1 MTILMVDDQLNVI
14 NGLLSGIRF
23 RELGFDTVRTA
34 TSSRGALEI
43 FSQEPVDILLA
54 DIEMPGENGL
64 WLNRQIQE
72 RYPDTLR
79 ILLTSHADFEYAQ
92 ESVRLGCFDY
102 LVQPLPY
109 EDIEAAL
116 RKAVHRLELDF
127 QWRTL
132 YSYARLCKSNEPDI
146 IDHAVRNLFALPS
159 QDISESLR
167 FLNQVGYPIDFETD
181 LHLFIVDIFPFHFA
195 SRIDFSE
202 KSIRSRLYS
211 ALPKLCGHLSA
222 HTLCTQNRFKQFV
235 LLLFFDDNAI
245 MDHPQERY
253 QAFYEEMCSLF
264 DTDSIACY
272 VGALSHLENVR
283 NDLKK
288 LHLYI
293 DNNIHQN
300 PGVFFA
306 DAGSVPEELPA
317 SIHEC
322 LARWKALL
330 YGGQKGMLEHEINAY
345 LDRSTPLQQNNFRKI
360 CDLHQ
365 HLTQLLF
372 SFFYDNQIDFATLFD
387 NAYTYSDYINSFQS
401 AAEFKKAVRF
411 MLGAI
416 GKAQRKDLPKSDV
429 EKAKD
434 FIVAN
439 LSRSVSVRA
448 VAEHVNLSPE
458 YFTKLFKKE
467 TGQNIKDF
475 ITQCKISAAKEL
487 LEQSNISVSMVALEL
502 GYDNF
507 SHFSQIFKKYENLTP
522 SEYRKKF
529 PNHPSV

>member
-1 MTILMVDDQLNVI
+1 MTILIVDDQLTVI
-14 NGLLSGIRF
+14 NGLLSGIHF
-23 RELGFDTVRTA
+23 RELGFDNVRTA
-34 TSSRGALEI
+34 TSSRRALEV
-43 FSQEPVDILLA
+43 FTRESVDVLLA

-72 RYPDTLR
+72 HFPGTLR

-116 RKAVHRLELDF
+116 RKAAHRLELDR

-146 IDHAVRNLFALPS
+146 IDHAVRNLFALPA

-167 FLNQVGYPIDFETD
+167 FLNQLGYSIDFETD

-195 SRIDFSE
+195 SRKDLSE
-202 KSIRSRLYS
+202 KSIRNRLYN
-211 ALPKLCGHLSA
+211 ALPRLYAHLPGHV
-222 HTLCTQNRFKQFV
+222 LCTQNRFKQFV
-235 LLLFFDDNAI
+235 LLLFFDGNAP
-245 MDHPQERY
+245 MDHPKERY
-253 QAFYEEMCSLF
+253 HAFFDELCTLF
-264 DTDSIACY
+264 GTDSIACY
-272 VGALSHLENVR
+272 VGPLSRLETVR

-293 DNNIHQN
+293 DNNIYQN
-300 PGVFFA
+300 PGVLFA
-306 DAGSVPEELPA
+306 DAGDFPEERSA
-317 SIHEC
+317 TIHEY
-322 LARWKALL
+322 LTRWKMLL
-330 YGGQKGMLEHEINAY
+330 YSGQKGMLENEINAY
-345 LDRSTPLQQNNFRKI
+345 LDRSAPLQQNNFRKI
-360 CDLHQ
+360 CELHQ
-365 HLTQLLF
+365 HLTQLFF
-372 SFFYDNQIDFATLFD
+372 SFFYDNQIDFAELFD
-387 NAYTYSDYINSFQS
+387 TTYTYSDYINSFQS
-401 AAEFKKAVRF
+401 VAEFKKANRF
-411 MLGAI
+411 MLAAI
-416 GKAQRKDLPKSDV
+416 GKAQRRDMPKSDV

-439 LSRSVSVRA
+439 LSGNVSVRA

-467 TGQNIKDF
+467 TGQNIKSF

-487 LEQSNISVSMVALEL
+487 LERSNISVSMVALEL

-522 SEYRKKF
+522 SEYRKNF
-529 PNHPSV
+529 LNQTSA